1 MRKTT
6 FSRTLLLT
14 AALAVGGSADMWAQ
28 QPTYD
33 ANAPVTSIDGL
44 TNGDYVLD
52 IHNTSGESTDY
63 GLVYYDAN
71 TPTDRPFK
79 AQFNYD
85 FEDGIITDDSYIWTL
100 TWNEDHTAFT
110 LQNKDGVYFSTRT
123 KQSNFGRGD
132 MLAITSEDEIAWY
145 VPEVSDEEN
154 RFFMKLDGYVL
165 PEGAN
170 EGTPGDPLY
179 LMTNNPGGYKNLSYW
194 NAPDPTNAL
203 GAVRMQFLPVT
214 GSFNYVD
221 VTYVYR
227 FNGQQVAS
235 EKFQLVEGESLPP
248 VRTLPAYVTA
258 TAPEGVVTEGTT
270 QYIIDCVLADNFPFV
285 VSESYDNATWC
296 AVGLHSAP
304 YYLHNTAGAESMT
317 LGTTEQT
324 IDASSNNAFAAQ
336 LWCVTGNPFDGFKL
350 YNRAAGAGMILSSG
364 NPAGADGT
372 TYPVLTDESSLPEG
386 NNTTWDILPSTN
398 IAGIN
403 GFYIARHGEAAN
415 KMNLRN
421 GKLAYWTGGADAG
434 STFRVLGMDDLYA
447 AYLDVFTRGYV
458 GAPSADVLSANSE
471 LINALIGGT
480 GTPEQYVA
488 LKQAFDA
495 AMQEG
500 NTMALDAAKLY
511 RIQNLARKASTG
523 NTNDVGNGGFLEVT
537 DKTVTEYVVDMAAID
552 GDPTRVTALWQV
564 QPIEGEDGHFRLYN
578 PNAGVY
584 VGSVVETGFLTT
596 AETADEAG
604 NLSLESLGQAQYR
617 LHNEQRNGPLHASGP
632 NVNNLA
638 GIQIYDGD
646 LNSPSAW
653 YLIPAETV
661 SLNVGSAGYAT
672 LNLPVAVGLPEGLT
686 AYIATGETGDAVT
699 LSEVEGNTLPAG
711 SPVIVAGEAGT
722 YPLTL
727 LPQNA
732 DASLDANGLRG
743 TTMAATV
750 PDDVNAYVLAMKE
763 GDATAKFYQLAES
776 IPTYAPLYYR
786 LTSIAASPREG
797 RAVELLNEG
806 STDILGNAD
815 NVSKG
820 AQVNRL
826 WSNAVDESDAYQ
838 LWKFEADPA
847 GSGKYAMICKA
858 VPEGSVNPTP
868 TSTANTGRWEYDATA
883 KHYNFT
889 LVEVDGNYTIQS
901 DQTDATLYMNFAAT
915 GQGLSINVYNTPS
928 DGNGGYFKFN
938 VAEYDTEGEPVD
950 VDNTPRVI
958 AANKAYYVSNAAAT
972 AAFTLSFG
980 GTSTSIDAV
989 EATDGAEKATIYYD
1003 LSGRRVLYPSN
1014 GIFVTGE
1021 GQKVFIK

>member
-270 QYIIDCVLADNFPFV
+270 QYLIDCVLADNFPFV
-285 VSESYDNATWC
+285 VSESYDKATWC

-304 YYLHNTAGAESMT
+304 YYLHNTEGAESMA
-317 LGTTEQT
+317 LGQTEQA
-324 IDASSNNAFAAQ
+324 IDASSDEAFANQ

-350 YNRAAGAGMILSSG
+350 YNKAAGAGKILSSG
-364 NPAGADGT
+364 NPTGADAT
-372 TYPVLTDESSLPEG
+372 TYPILVDETAVPDG
-386 NNTTWDILPSTN
+386 NNTTWDITPSTS
-398 IAGIN
+398 ISGVN
-403 GFYIARHGEAAN
+403 GFYIARHGEASN
-415 KMNLRN
+415 RMNLRD
-421 GKLAYWTGGADAG
+421 GKLAYWTDGADAG
-434 STFRVLGMDDLYA
+434 STFRVLDVQDLYA
-447 AYLDVFTRGYV
+447 ANLDIFTRGCV
-458 GAPSADVLSANSE
+458 GAPNADVIAD
-471 LINALIGGT
+471 NASTIDALAGGT

-523 NTNDVGNGGFLEVT
+523 NTNNVGNGGFLEVT
-537 DKTVTEYVVDMAAID
+537 DKTVTEYIVDMAAID
-552 GDPTRVTALWQV
+552 GDPARVTALWQV
-564 QPIEGEDGHFRLYN
+564 QPIDGEDGHFRLYN

-584 VGSVVETGFLTT
+584 VGSTVESGYLTT
-596 AETADEAG
+596 AASADEAG
-604 NLSLESLGQAQYR
+604 DLSLVSLGQAQYR
-617 LHNEQRNGPLHASGP
+617 LRNEQRNGPLHASGL
-632 NVNNLA
+632 NANNAA
-638 GIQIYDGD
+638 GIQIHAGE

-661 SLNVGSAGYAT
+661 SLTVGEAGYAT
-672 LNLPVAVGLPEGLT
+672 LNLPVAVSLPEGLT
-686 AYIATGETGDAVT
+686 AYTATDETQDAVVLT
-699 LSEVEGNTLPAG
+699 EVEGRTLPAG
-711 SPVIVAGEAGT
+711 SPVIVAGAAGT
-722 YPLTL
+722 YQLAL

-732 DASLDANGLRG
+732 AASLDGNGLRG
-743 TTMAATV
+743 TTMAETV
-750 PDDVNAYVLAMKE
+750 ADDVNAYILAMKE
-763 GDATAKFYQLAES
+763 GDATAKFYRLSES
-776 IPTYAPLYYR
+776 IVTEVPYSR
-786 LTSIAASPREG
+786 LVCVATTNERAG
-797 RAVELLNEG
+797 RVVELLNEG
-806 STDILGNAD
+806 STDIIGSQA
-815 NVSKG
+815 G

-826 WSNAVDESDAYQ
+826 WSNATVDENDPYQ
-838 LWKFEADPA
+838 LWAFEADPA
-847 GSGKYAMICKA
+847 GTGKYAMVCKA
-858 VPEGSVNPTP
+858 VPAGSVNPTP
-868 TSTANTGRWEYDATA
+868 TAEDAAGRWDYDATA

-889 LVEVDGNYTIQS
+889 LTEVAEKGYTIKS
-901 DQTDATLYMNFAAT
+901 DQVAGNWWMNFAGE
-915 GQGLSINVYNTPS
+915 GQDFSINLWNEPHS
-928 DGNGGYFKFN
+928 GDAGYFKPE
-938 VAEYDTEGEPVD
+938 VVETQEV

-958 AANKAYYVSNAAAT
+958 AANKAYYVSSSAAG

-980 GTSTSIDAV
+980 GPTVGIDGV
-989 EATDGAEKATIYYD
+989 ESADGAEKATIYYD

-1014 GIFVTGE
+1014 GIFVTAD

>member
-6 FSRTLLLT
+6 LSRTLLLT
-14 AALAVGGSADMWAQ
+14 AALAVGGSADVWAQ

-100 TWNEDHTAFT
+100 TWNEDHTAFS
-110 LQNKDGVYFSTRT
+110 LQNKDGVYFSVRT
-123 KQSNFGRGD
+123 MQTNYGRGD

-145 VPEVSDEEN
+145 VPENSDEEN
-154 RFFMKLDGYVL
+154 RFFMKLYGRVVADGAG
-165 PEGAN
+165 EGVA
-170 EGTPGDPLY
+170 GQPLY

-194 NAPDPTNAL
+194 NSTTPTNAQ

-258 TAPEGVVTEGTT
+258 TAPEGVVTAGTT

-304 YYLHNTAGAESMT
+304 YYLHNTEGAESMT
-317 LGTTEQT
+317 LGQTEQT
-324 IDASSNNAFAAQ
+324 IDASSNDAFAAQ

-350 YNRAAGAGMILSSG
+350 YNRAAGAGKILSSG

-372 TYPVLTDESSLPEG
+372 TYPVLMDESSLPEG

-415 KMNLRN
+415 KMNLRS
-421 GKLAYWTGGADAG
+421 GRLAYWTGGADAG
-434 STFRVLGMDDLYA
+434 STFRALGMDDLYA
-447 AYLDVFTRGYV
+447 ANLDVFTRGYV

-471 LINALIGGT
+471 LINALAGGT

-488 LKQAFDA
+488 LSQALDA

-500 NTMALDAAKLY
+500 NTVALDPSKLY

-537 DKTVTEYVVDMAAID
+537 DKTVTEYTVDMAAID

-584 VGSVVETGFLTT
+584 VGSVVESSFLTT
-596 AETADEAG
+596 AETADAAG
-604 NLSLESLGQAQYR
+604 NMSLVSLGRAQYR
-617 LHNEQRNGPLHASGP
+617 LRNEQRNGPLHASGP
-632 NVNNLA
+632 NANNRA
-638 GIQIYDGD
+638 GIQIYSGD

-653 YLIPAETV
+653 YIIPAESV
-661 SLNVGSAGYAT
+661 SLTVGTAGYAT
-672 LNLPVAVGLPEGLT
+672 LNLPVAVSLPEGLT
-686 AYIATGETGDAVT
+686 AYTATGEAEDAVT

-732 DASLDANGLRG
+732 DASLDANGFRG
-743 TTMAATV
+743 TTMAAAV

-763 GDATAKFYQLAES
+763 GDATPKFYQLAES
-776 IPTYAPLYYR
+776 AVEEIPVYSR
-786 LTSIAASPREG
+786 LVCVATDD
-797 RAVELLNEG
+797 RANRVVELLNEA
-806 STDILGNAD
+806 STDIIGV
-815 NVSKG
+815 VSG
-820 AQVNRL
+820 AQANRL
-826 WSNAVDESDAYQ
+826 WSNATVDETDPYQ
-838 LWKFEADPA
+838 LWGFEADPA
-847 GSGKYAMICKA
+847 GSGKYAMVCKA
-858 VPEGSVNPTP
+858 VPAGSVNPMP
-868 TSTANTGRWEYDATA
+868 TAEATTGRWDYDATA

-889 LVEVDGNYTIQS
+889 LTEVEGNYTIKS
-901 DQTDATLYMNFAAT
+901 DQVTGDWWMNFAGN
-915 GQGLSINVYNTPS
+915 GQGYSINLYS
-928 DGNGGYFKFN
+928 DPASGSAGYFKPE
-938 VAEYDTEGEPVD
+938 VVEAQEV
-950 VDNTPRVI
+950 VDNTPRII
-958 AANKAYYVSNAAAT
+958 AANKAYYVSGSAAT

-980 GTSTSIDAV
+980 GTTTGIDAV
-989 EATDGAEKATIYYD
+989 EAADGAEKATIYYD

-1014 GIFVTGE
+1014 GIFVTAD

>member
-6 FSRTLLLT
+6 ISRSLLLT
-14 AALAVGGSADMWAQ
+14 AALVMGIPSVSAQTAA
-28 QPTYD
+28 TS
-33 ANAPVTSIDGL
+33 PVASVEDL
-44 TNGDYVLD
+44 TNGYYV
-52 IHNTSGESTDY
+52 IKTASNNGAFG
-63 GLVYYDAN
+63 GLVYYDLNDGAN
-71 TPTDRPFK
+71 RRFRVDQDKQAYTDGTLE
-79 AQFNYD
+79 AA
-85 FEDGIITDDSYIWTL
+85 YIWKL
-100 TWNEDHTAFT
+100 TNNGDGTYSLMCMHDNAYIPADAGNNQNFRGTETAN
-110 LQNKDGVYFSTRT
+110 LQITVGE
-123 KQSNFGRGD
+123 GD
-132 MLAITSEDEIAWY
+132 YAGKWY
-145 VPEVSDEEN
+145 VTMTNYEHEGQATYWYVNQPGGDPNLSWWQNYTGNQAMQVEFYAMSGLPATTEVSYAVEY
-154 RFFMKLDGYVL
+154 DGKQYDVADYEL
-165 PEGAN
+165 FVGDVFPE
-170 EGTPGDPLY
+170 P
-179 LMTNNPGGYKNLSYW
+179 S
-194 NAPDPTNAL
+194 
-203 GAVRMQFLPVT
+203 
-214 GSFNYVD
+214 
-221 VTYVYR
+221 
-227 FNGQQVAS
+227 
-235 EKFQLVEGESLPP
+235 SL
-248 VRTLPAYVTA
+248 RLPAYVEPLQLQQ
-258 TAPEGVVTEGTT
+258 PEGVVTAGAT
-270 QYIIDCVLADNFPFV
+270 QYNIGSSVLAANFPFT

-364 NPAGADGT
+364 NPTGADGT

-500 NTMALDAAKLY
+500 NTMALDATKLY

-523 NTNDVGNGGFLEVT
+523 NANNVGNGGFLEVT
-537 DKTVTEYVVDMAAID
+537 DKTVTEYIVDMAAID
-552 GDPTRVTALWQV
+552 GDPARVTALWQV
-564 QPIEGEDGHFRLYN
+564 QPIDGEEGHFRLYN

-584 VGSVVETGFLTT
+584 VGSTVESVYLTT
-596 AETADEAG
+596 AASADEAG
-604 NLSLESLGQAQYR
+604 DLSLVSLGQAQYR
-617 LHNEQRNGPLHASGP
+617 LRNEQQNGPLHASGP
-632 NVNNLA
+632 NANNAA
-638 GIQIYDGD
+638 GIQIYAGE

-661 SLNVGSAGYAT
+661 SLTVGEAGYAT
-672 LNLPVAVGLPEGLT
+672 LNLPVAVSLPEGLT
-686 AYIATGETGDAVT
+686 AYTATDETQDAVVLT
-699 LSEVEGNTLPAG
+699 EVEGRTLPAG
-711 SPVIVAGEAGT
+711 SPVIVAGAAGT
-722 YPLTL
+722 YQLAL

-732 DASLDANGLRG
+732 DASLDGNGLRG
-743 TTMAATV
+743 TTMAETV
-750 PDDVNAYVLAMKE
+750 ADDVNAYILAMKE
-763 GDATAKFYQLAES
+763 GDATAKFYRLSES
-776 IPTYAPLYYR
+776 IVSEEPLYSR
-786 LTSIAASPREG
+786 LVCVATDGVRAG
-797 RAVELLNEG
+797 RVVELLNEG
-806 STDILGNAD
+806 STDIIG
-815 NVSKG
+815 SQSG

-826 WSNAVDESDAYQ
+826 WSNATVDENDPYQ
-838 LWKFEADPA
+838 LWAFEADPA
-847 GSGKYAMICKA
+847 GTGKYAMVCKA
-858 VPEGSVNPTP
+858 VPAGSVNPTP
-868 TSTANTGRWEYDATA
+868 TAEDNIGRWDYDATA

-889 LVEVDGNYTIQS
+889 LTEVAGKGYTIKS
-901 DQTDATLYMNFAAT
+901 DQVAGNWWMNFAGD
-915 GQGLSINVYNTPS
+915 GQGFSINLWS
-928 DGNGGYFKFN
+928 DPTSGDAGYFKPE
-938 VAEYDTEGEPVD
+938 VVETQEV
-950 VDNTPRVI
+950 VDNSPRVI

-980 GTSTSIDAV
+980 GPTVGIDAV
-989 EATDGAEKATIYYD
+989 EAADGAEKATIYYD